1 MHCSFQVSQ
10 RFLSKHLKI
19 DYIYISRS
27 WSNHFTSNETE
38 VSIQDALKNDL
49 NSVRHSVTKAIFHKK
64 KLFEM
69 KQ

>member
-49 NSVRHSVTKAIFHKK
+49 NSVRHSVTKATISQEKAI
-64 KLFEM
+64 
-69 KQ
+69 